1 MAISYSCQDFLG
13 FQEALK
19 KMRDI
24 DDKIIYALNSSLPT
38 ESFKGQVDSEKTCKD
53 LYAKL
58 QTGHK
63 EREEAIRSCI
73 MVSAESL
80 KTLRQQREIQPDD
93 IDVDKK
99 FKSEQRKLRVLQS
112 ELSVEDIV
120 KERSYKAFNERCRV
134 FFRAGSAAL

>member
-1 MAISYSCQDFLG
+1 M
-13 FQEALK
+13 
-19 KMRDI
+19 
-24 DDKIIYALNSSLPT
+24 
-38 ESFKGQVDSEKTCKD
+38 DSEKTCKD

-63 EREEAIRSCI
+63 EREEAIRGCI

-99 FKSEQRKLRVLQS
+99 FKSEQRKVNQDISVISSTVFIRSFLLQLRVLQS

-134 FFRAGSAAL
+134 FFRAGSATL